1 MKPLLLWPF
10 VGVHRFVSSFHPRAL
25 PPMMRHSY
33 SKELVCW
40 WLLPL
45 MLAAVEGSV
54 IAVLVKNTFEDVPGV
69 RKTELNYVVAM
80 LQSAPSIAHLSSF
93 MWAAISLG
101 RRKVPMI
108 QSLQIAMCVAVVLIG
123 LAPHTRIGLYLLAG
137 CVLLARVCWS
147 GVITM
152 RTGVWRA
159 NYPRA
164 DRTRIAGQLS
174 SVQSVVITVAGAVIG
189 LAVDWHPSSYHIV
202 FFAAALGGV
211 LGTWV
216 YRGVRLRGERRLMRA
231 EAEGKA
237 EQAFFNPL
245 AIVNLLRRD
254 RKYAGYMACMFVFGM
269 GNFVTTSMLAII
281 LRDQFR
287 YDNFEG
293 ILITTVLPRIAMLSA
308 IPLWAP
314 LLSGRHVV
322 RYRSIHSWTFV
333 LASTLAMLA
342 VGYQS
347 GWLLMLMAIVLG
359 TGFGGGELAWN
370 LGHHDFAGDH
380 NAAQYMGVH
389 VTLTGVRGVL
399 APFVAVSI
407 YEALLRVSEDA
418 GNYVFGV
425 SLILNLAGAIGFNVL
440 RRVHRM

>member
-1 MKPLLLWPF
+1 MKPILLWP
-10 VGVHRFVSSFHPRAL
+10 VVNVHRFVSSFHPRAL
-25 PPMMRHSY
+25 PPMLRHSY

-54 IAVLVKNTFEDVPGV
+54 IAVLVKNSFEDVPGV
-69 RKTELNYVVAM
+69 EPTELNYIVAM
-80 LQSAPSIAHLSSF
+80 LQSAPAIAHLSSF

-108 QSLQIAMCVAVVLIG
+108 QALQIAMCVAVVLIG
-123 LAPHTRIGLYLLAG
+123 LTPHTESGLYVLAG
-137 CVLLARVCWS
+137 CVFLARLCWS
-147 GVITM
+147 GVITI

-164 DRTRIAGQLS
+164 DRTRIAGRLS
-174 SVQSVVITVAGAVIG
+174 SVQSIVITAAGAAIG
-189 LAVDWHPSSYHIV
+189 LAVDWHPESYHFV
-202 FFAAALGGV
+202 FFAAAVGGV
-211 LGTWV
+211 LGTLV

-231 EAEGKA
+231 EIAGKA

-245 AIVNLLRRD
+245 SIVELLRRD
-254 RKYAGYMACMFVFGM
+254 HKYAWYMACMFVFGM

-287 YDNFEG
+287 YENFAG
-293 ILITTVLPRIAMLSA
+293 ILITTVIPRVAMLLA

-314 LLSGRHVV
+314 LLSGGHVI
-322 RYRSIHSWTFV
+322 RFRSMHSWMFV
-333 LASTLAMLA
+333 LASALAMLA
-342 VGYQS
+342 VGLES
-347 GWLLMLMAIVLG
+347 GWLLVLMSIVLG
-359 TGFGGGELAWN
+359 IGFGGGELAWN
-370 LGHHDFAGDH
+370 LGHHDFASDA

-407 YEALLRVSEDA
+407 YESLLRVSEDA
-418 GNYVFGV
+418 GSFVFGV
-425 SLILNLAGAIGFNVL
+425 SLLLNLAGAIGFAL
-440 RRVHRM
+440 LWRRSAR